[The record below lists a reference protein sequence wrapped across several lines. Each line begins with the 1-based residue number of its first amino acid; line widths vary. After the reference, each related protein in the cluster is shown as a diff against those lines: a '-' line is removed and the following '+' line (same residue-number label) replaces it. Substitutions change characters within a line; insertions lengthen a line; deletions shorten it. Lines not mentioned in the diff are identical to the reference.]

1 MMIESIVTIK
11 SENPTNDGF
20 GTGFVIYNDGQ
31 GVFILTCKHV
41 VDDVES
47 PVVNELF
54 AQVIGSS
61 NTFDMTLLYV
71 PKLNLKALPMQI
83 DGCDSLEIDVIGFS
97 LFNQDYTQK
106 KHIYAKLFKEPIE
119 LFSIETQQSFNARK
133 LKAKNNFRFSRG
145 NSGSPVICKESGKVI
160 AMISNKE
167 GRDIAYAVEV
177 SYLSEIWKEI
187 PNNLLQKKRKETKE
201 EMTIARYVIAG
212 AITLG
217 IITATYLFFYN

>member
-1 MMIESIVTIK
+1 MLESIVTIK
-11 SENPTNDGF
+11 SENQANDGF
-20 GTGFVIYNDGQ
+20 GTGFIIYNDGQ

-54 AQVIGSS
+54 AQVIASS
-61 NTFDMTLLYV
+61 NTFDMMLLYV
-71 PKLNLKALPMQI
+71 PKLNLKALPLQI
-83 DGCDSLEIDVIGFS
+83 DSCNSLEIDVIGFS

-145 NSGSPVICKESGKVI
+145 NSGSPVICKESEKVI
-160 AMISNKE
+160 AMVSNKE

-177 SYLSEIWKEI
+177 SYLADIWKEI
-187 PNNLLQKKRKETKE
+187 PRNLLLKKNTETKE
-201 EMTIARYVIAG
+201 VITIERYIISGV
-212 AITLG
+212 ITLS
-217 IITATYLFFYN
+217 IITITYLFFYN

>member
-1 MMIESIVTIK
+1 MTESIVTIE
-11 SENPTNDGF
+11 SENQSNDGF

-31 GVFILTCKHV
+31 GIFILTCKHV
-41 VDDVES
+41 VDEVGS

-54 AQVIGSS
+54 AQIIASS
-61 NTFDMTLLYV
+61 NTIDMTLLYV

-83 DGCDSLEIDVIGFS
+83 DSCDSLEIDVIGFS

-106 KHIYAKLFKEPIE
+106 KHIQAKLFKEPIE

-133 LKAKNNFRFSRG
+133 LKAKDDFRFTRG
-145 NSGSPVICKESGKVI
+145 NSGSPVICQKTGNVI
-160 AMISNKE
+160 AMVSNKE

-177 SYLSEIWKEI
+177 SYLKDIWKEI
-187 PNNLLQKKRKETKE
+187 PKNLLQKKSNDTKE